1 METKILCFMIISMR
15 DKSPILKVVAEDENL
30 FLLHLMLALFLK
42 KMTDSMGD
50 GALIIDFEAST
61 MDVDKNLDG
70 Q

>member
-1 METKILCFMIISMR
+1 
-15 DKSPILKVVAEDENL
+15 
-30 FLLHLMLALFLK
+30 MLALFLK

>member
-1 METKILCFMIISMR
+1 MIISMR
-15 DKSPILKVVAEDENL
+15 DKSPILKVVAEDEYL

>member
-1 METKILCFMIISMR
+1 MIISMR